1 MPKTPPFKI
10 DWTARAIEG
19 VRWKMHEST
28 SLVVDGNP
36 RFVIARW
43 THEDGWSL
51 WDHDPPDSYRSV
63 VIGVRDLSEGK
74 RLAKQRALVPYDEAA
89 IDNDY
94 IEQLEVLVE
103 SALLNLKNAE
113 ENGVRAMARCH
124 RLAEECSRL
133 QQELDRLRAKEP
145 PRDRKPPFEHP

>member
-1 MPKTPPFKI
+1 
-10 DWTARAIEG
+10 
-19 VRWKMHEST
+19 MHEST

-43 THEDGWSL
+43 TDEDGWSL

-74 RLAKQRALVPYDEAA
+74 RLARERALMPYDEAA
-89 IDNDY
+89 IGHDY
-94 IEQLEVLVE
+94 IEHLEVLVE

-113 ENGVRAMARCH
+113 ANSATAVARFR
-124 RLAEECSRL
+124 RLAEDCSRL
-133 QQELDRLRAKEP
+133 QQELDRLRAKGLSRPQPSFRHREDIRRLASST
-145 PRDRKPPFEHP
+145 RDAHHCLSGDQG